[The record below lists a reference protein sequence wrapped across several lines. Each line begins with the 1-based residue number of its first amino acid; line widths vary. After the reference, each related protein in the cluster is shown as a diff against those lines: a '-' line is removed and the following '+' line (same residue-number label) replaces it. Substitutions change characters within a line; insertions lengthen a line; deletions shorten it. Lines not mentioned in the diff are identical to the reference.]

1 MATLQDII
9 TTVPSLLD
17 DASTSVFDAAFILP
31 YVNTAQRKISSF
43 LASKSIKQAKF
54 RQDSPMVIPA
64 GTKRIGYGRENTA
77 QAPPNLVAFSKDF
90 AVAATKWA
98 IGAYDAPTVTA
109 AQADP
114 AGGVTAGKWVFAANS
129 AHEMTVT
136 SPVTIAAGTANQ
148 YCTVSIWIKTSG
160 GIPYTATVSAGFS
173 GANETSQTIN
183 VTSAWQQVIVTT
195 GPITTPGIVAGSL
208 HIVFPVL
215 AGLVCEVAFPTIT
228 HTQQY
233 LGYTATAGMPVT
245 ATYPPIL
252 PENFI
257 EPDQIWEAKIGGTDQ
272 DFFLVVGPH
281 QIPNQAQT
289 NTLGYWDFYDGEIRL
304 LGATEDRLLRLDYWG
319 SLENFQGSAVPA
331 QAVVIQGF
339 VNPISYMVCKLI
351 SHSRGQ
357 HSAAAEWGAL
367 FDVEMEDIAN
377 IQQKAQQQ
385 TPVRRLSARGA
396 GRYQG
401 YFRGVG

>member
-17 DASTSVFDAAFILP
+17 DASTSVFTADFILP
-31 YVNTAQRKISSF
+31 YVNTAQRKISSY

-54 RQDSPMVIPA
+54 RQDSPMVVPA

-90 AVAATKWA
+90 AIAAGKWSA
-98 IGAYDAPTVTA
+98 GAYDTPTVTV

-114 AGGVTAGKWVFAANS
+114 AGGVTAGKWVFAAGT
-129 AHEMTVT
+129 AHEGLLTAAQ
-136 SPVTIAAGTANQ
+136 TIAASTANT
-148 YCTVSIWIKTSG
+148 YVTISVWLKTSAA
-160 GIPYTATVSAGFS
+160 IPFTATVSAGLS
-173 GANETSQTIN
+173 GTNETSKAIN
-183 VTSAWQQVIVTT
+183 VTTAWQQVIVTT
-195 GPITTPGIVAGSL
+195 GPYTTTGVQAGTL
-208 HIVFPVL
+208 RILFPVL
-215 AGLVCEVAFPTIT
+215 ANLTVELAFPTIT

-233 LGYTATAGMPVT
+233 LGYTATAGLPVT
-245 ATYPPIL
+245 AVYPPIL

-257 EPDQIWEAKIGGTDQ
+257 EPDQMWEAKIGGTDQ

-289 NTLGYWDFYDGEIRL
+289 STLGYWDFYDGEIRL

-319 SLENFQGSAVPA
+319 ALENFQGSAVPA
-331 QAVVIQGF
+331 QAVVMQGF

-385 TPVRRLSARGA
+385 APVRRLSARGA
-396 GRYQG
+396 SRYQG